1 MAAATKAQIE
11 ACRHARWMTVGVIL
25 DEAAPPINC
34 SKGNS
39 MVLRNRWYV
48 AGWADQFARELTT
61 RTILNEPIVFYRT
74 SQGEVAALTDRCP
87 HRLAPLSRGRLV
99 GNALQCGYH
108 GLVPNSAGRC
118 ARVPTSI
125 TVPEWAHVKRYP
137 AAELDGFLW
146 IWIGRAA
153 DADVNLI
160 TRFAC
165 NTDPKHVPSRSD
177 SRINA
182 HYQLVIDNLLDLSH
196 AQYLHAD
203 SPGNDDFYKAC
214 GVVALDGTPVYDR
227 RTVYNTTAPP
237 AFEPILGAGK
247 RIDFWMD
254 ARVTPPGEYY
264 LEVGVTP
271 AGQPREKGNGI
282 LSAQLLTP
290 ESETSTLYHWT
301 VCRDY
306 DLENAALTNLWR
318 DAVVAAFEHDRAMIE
333 AQQQAVG
340 SHNIVGNG
348 GPVVT
353 ADESG
358 VAARCRAVIVSSARD
373 ERDGVSFNKL
383 FQGKIPPSTINV

>member
-1 MAAATKAQIE
+1 M
-11 ACRHARWMTVGVIL
+11 
-25 DEAAPPINC
+25 
-34 SKGNS
+34 
-39 MVLRNRWYV
+39 
-48 AGWADQFARELTT
+48 
-61 RTILNEPIVFYRT
+61 
-74 SQGEVAALTDRCP
+74 
-87 HRLAPLSRGRLV
+87 
-99 GNALQCGYH
+99 
-108 GLVPNSAGRC
+108 
-118 ARVPTSI
+118 
-125 TVPEWAHVKRYP
+125 
-137 AAELDGFLW
+137 
-146 IWIGRAA
+146 
-153 DADVNLI
+153 NLI

-340 SHNIVGNG
+340 SHDIVGNG

-358 VAARCRAVIVSSARD
+358 VAARCSAVIVSSARD